1 MYGHSTPCSGSQCQF
16 GPCGAAIQG
25 FTTDTVLSS
34 PADAHV
40 FHPQH
45 AVKSCGFQ
53 AEIGPNLFS
62 FYPEPYK
69 DQLEY
74 PKVTPSCPYTSCVSW
89 KMPGITIAVTGVE
102 DGASGHVKSEPPGL
116 SVDGAGTASKTF
128 AGPIKLIATPNQ
140 NAKALFSAQ
149 CEIVESSGD
158 NQTCKVPLAPDPQ
171 VTVTYQCK
179 PGQVCEH

>member
-1 MYGHSTPCSGSQCQF
+1 VRQPKSLCGFAGEGARAARALLLRFAVAVPAQDDDSGSGPKKCDGSHFPMKLQGAPAAPVSCCLGCDHVMVHVGRTKEMIAFRLLGKACTMYGHSTPCSGSQCQF
-16 GPCGAAIQG
+16 GPCGAAIPG

-74 PKVTPSCPYTSCVSW
+74 PRVTPSCPYASCVS
-89 KMPGITIAVTGVE
+89 
-102 DGASGHVKSEPPGL
+102 
-116 SVDGAGTASKTF
+116 
-128 AGPIKLIATPNQ
+128 
-140 NAKALFSAQ
+140 
-149 CEIVESSGD
+149 
-158 NQTCKVPLAPDPQ
+158 
-171 VTVTYQCK
+171 
-179 PGQVCEH
+179 